1 SCFQGVKMIPPGLHL
16 LHYCSSNAPDCG
28 GETGSKTVCL
38 PNFLGEPGAGHKV
51 AASLGLY
58 VCRQQPNPITLAQ
71 TPRTVR
77 NRTCLGTIKCQTMKE
92 GLDRLHRMKR
102 DGTELRF
109 SPIPRQTYPPGATPA
124 QITQCS
130 PDLSYSGK
138 KNTVAAFPRSGRPAK
153 VTAKLQFAFGFEHG
167 KRLLALLCRSESPDL
182 YLGLIAVLY
191 QQLGEIPPDF
201 SVDIVSQDNYLT
213 STLQVILSHPCNS
226 HTDSGEAKVKSHA
239 SSETQ
244 PCQAALLLD
253 TLLA

>member
-1 SCFQGVKMIPPGLHL
+1 NYKSWQVGSCFQGVKMIPPGLHL

-28 GETGSKTVCL
+28 GETGSKT
-38 PNFLGEPGAGHKV
+38 
-51 AASLGLY
+51 
-58 VCRQQPNPITLAQ
+58 AQ

-138 KNTVAAFPRSGRPAK
+138 KKYPLNDLHLCVFSLGPCTYE
-153 VTAKLQFAFGFEHG
+153 GFEHG

-213 STLQVILSHPCNS
+213 STLQVSCLQAPSPNSGFRWANCTSSPGHSH
-226 HTDSGEAKVKSHA
+226 
-239 SSETQ
+239 
-244 PCQAALLLD
+244 L
-253 TLLA
+253 

>member
-1 SCFQGVKMIPPGLHL
+1 FSASQNEEEVGRVWVGLQDL
-16 LHYCSSNAPDCG
+16 DP
-28 GETGSKTVCL
+28 
-38 PNFLGEPGAGHKV
+38 FLGPYPYELMYKCV
-51 AASLGLY
+51 SLTSW
-58 VCRQQPNPITLAQ
+58 VNQELATRLQ
-71 TPRTVR
+71 LLLGCI
-77 NRTCLGTIKCQTMKE
+77 TCLGTIKCQTMKE

-138 KNTVAAFPRSGRPAK
+138 KKYVNLLELP
-153 VTAKLQFAFGFEHG
+153 LQFAFGFEHG